1 MFNKVKT
8 YNSNYLKLTQEI
20 YRYPINNLLIIEQ
33 FQRIYPLF
41 NKYNP
46 SLKMKQDLYLILQQL
61 YIV

>member
-8 YNSNYLKLTQEI
+8 YNSNYLKFTQEI